1 MILTDHA
8 RGRMAM
14 RDISEVLLLDLPET
28 GEVRHKDETHLWIAK
43 HYPERAD
50 NSLCAVVV
58 LEKAV
63 VVKTVMHH
71 SSWESGS

>member
-1 MILTDHA
+1 
-8 RGRMAM
+8 M
-14 RDISEVLLLDLPET
+14 RAVAWPRVTSAKCCLLDILET

-43 HYPERAD
+43 HYPDRAD

-58 LEKAV
+58 LEAAV

-71 SSWESGS
+71 FSWESGS